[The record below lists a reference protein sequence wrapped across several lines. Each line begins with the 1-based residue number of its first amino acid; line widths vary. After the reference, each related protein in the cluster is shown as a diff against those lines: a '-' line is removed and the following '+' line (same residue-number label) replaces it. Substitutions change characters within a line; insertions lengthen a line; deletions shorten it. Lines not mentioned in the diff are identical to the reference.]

1 MLSILDLLQ
10 DGGIGVRKVTADE
23 WASRCP
29 GCGGEDRPGDPSD
42 RFRVWPGGERGGNA
56 WCRICGWKGDNIQYC
71 RDFLGM
77 DFQDACEHVGRD
89 KEKHA
94 PTPRQITAP
103 SGPRVYEPVR
113 LGLPPV
119 IWQQHAAELVDWA
132 HRQLLANAEQLA
144 YLAGRGITEE
154 SVRRF
159 HLGWC
164 PGEHGK
170 DIYRPRESW
179 GLPTEMK
186 DDGVTP
192 KKLWIPRGLVIPVYA
207 PAEGT
212 ANPVRLRIRRPK
224 EHLREG
230 DSKYIVVPGSTRH
243 TLVTDPDARAF
254 VIVEAELDA
263 MLISQSVGNLAGGIA
278 LGSLAHKPDANTD
291 QMLTK
296 ALAVLVALDFEPPTD
311 ADADPKKAAKLR
323 RIYGWWNE
331 RYPRAERW
339 PVPVGKDP
347 GDAYMAGCDIGVWVT
362 AGLPPVLRLK
372 VADSAT
378 DGPLPVG
385 GAVQGGARLEVPA
398 SMRSAAAAL
407 ARHMATHG
415 IVLRRGEAGGLLLPQ
430 GGAETPASA
439 LEEMIFLIPDDLA
452 AWLKEQGCDEV
463 TAAMLGADNG

>member
-1 MLSILDLLQ
+1 M
-10 DGGIGVRKVTADE
+10 
-23 WASRCP
+23 P
-29 GCGGEDRPGDPSD
+29 
-42 RFRVWPGGERGGNA
+42 
-56 WCRICGWKGDNIQYC
+56 
-71 RDFLGM
+71 
-77 DFQDACEHVGRD
+77 
-89 KEKHA
+89 
-94 PTPRQITAP
+94 
-103 SGPRVYEPVR
+103 PVR
-113 LGLPPV
+113 PGLPPV
-119 IWQQHAAELVDWA
+119 IGQQHAAELVDWA

-323 RIYGWWNE
+323 RIYGWWTE

-372 VADSAT
+372 VAESAT

-385 GAVQGGARLEVPA
+385 GAVQGGARLEVPT

-415 IVLRRGEAGGLLLPQ
+415 IALRRGESGGLLLPQ
-430 GGAETPASA
+430 GGPETPASA
-439 LEEMIFLIPDDLA
+439 LEEMIFLVPDDLA
-452 AWLKEQGCDEV
+452 AWLKDLGCDEV
-463 TAAMLGADNG
+463 TAAMLGADNA